1 MNMRGLQGFIDV
13 LLLRARQSQPACFT
27 AHWEKITKSKI
38 TNISCPNLYNYKHFR
53 FVFCIQHWRV
63 EITQTW
69 WSKKKQDRK
78 SHWIHLN
85 FFQFQLIFARFS
97 ENKKEAH
104 TPHTQ
109 SSYHLQEEMKC
120 KTCSQSPQ
128 YKKPFIVGLKSVFKI
143 AETNGPNHDMFLHWN
158 LSYGPQQL
166 VFNN

>member
-85 FFQFQLIFARFS
+85 FFQLIFARFS
-97 ENKKEAH
+97 ENKKQAQ
-104 TPHTQ
+104 TLTRGLGG
-109 SSYHLQEEMKC
+109 SYH
-120 KTCSQSPQ
+120 
-128 YKKPFIVGLKSVFKI
+128 YKRKWNVKLVLLHKKAFIIGLKSVFKQT
-143 AETNGPNHDMFLHWN
+143 ETNGPTHDMFLHWSPSN
-158 LSYGPQQL
+158 PSSHPA
-166 VFNN
+166 N